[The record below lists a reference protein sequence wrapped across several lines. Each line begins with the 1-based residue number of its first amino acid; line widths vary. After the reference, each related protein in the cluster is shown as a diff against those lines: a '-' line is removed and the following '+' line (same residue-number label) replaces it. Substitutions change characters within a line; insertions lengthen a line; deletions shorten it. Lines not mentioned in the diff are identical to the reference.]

1 MSPDEVQTGFSV
13 VRGDVAIIGMDCI
26 FPSAPDI
33 NAFWQNIVSKV
44 DAITDVPPDRWDPE
58 IYFNPDSISNDRVYC
73 KRGGYII
80 GQIQFNPLEYGI
92 MPNTV
97 HGGDPSQF
105 LALKVAYQALENA
118 GYLNQLQN
126 RERVEVILGRGNY
139 TDPGSANAV
148 LHSTGIEQGL
158 QLISSL
164 HPEHTQEDLEA
175 IKKDLK
181 AALPYFGPDN
191 VPSLMPNITTGR
203 IANRLGLM
211 GPNFT
216 VDAACASALI
226 ATELGI
232 YDLLNRKCDLALVGG
247 IFMLPDVQYPIIF
260 CQLRA
265 LSQQSQIRPFDKKA
279 DGTIIGEGVGTLILK
294 RLEDAKRDG
303 DVIYAVIK
311 GIGTSSD
318 GKASSVTAPRV
329 EGEELALKRA
339 YEMSGVSPQ
348 TIELIEAHGTGTPVG
363 DSAEIEALTRVFGTR
378 GESYPWCALGTIKS
392 MIGHTMQA
400 AGAAGLIKAALAIYN
415 KVLPSTLHCD
425 EPHPALEQTPFYIN
439 SETRPWIHGAQD
451 APRRAGISA
460 FGFGG
465 INAHIVLEEYPTTN
479 ENKASNHLLHWDT
492 EVCILQGHSRQSLI
506 QRAQQLEQYLEINP
520 EVPLKDLAYTLNTT
534 LDDMPYILATV
545 ASSPEDFKQKL
556 QYSLQY
562 LSDTQCTEIKDI
574 RGIYF
579 FEKPISKDGK
589 LAFMFPGDG
598 SQYVG
603 MLSDLC
609 IHFPEVR
616 ACFDELDAAFIP
628 QQGDYLPSQVIF
640 PLSTFTKAEKLQLE
654 ERIWPISTAV
664 GAVFTANKALFTLLK
679 HLQLQPDVI
688 LGHSTGEIFAL
699 FASEIVELGPQHIC
713 EFGPLYKR
721 LVAAAGIPELNTV
734 AVEANYELVSAIVD
748 KIDGNIY
755 ITMDNSPRHVVVF
768 GEPHA
773 MEQAIDELQ
782 SRGVNYEKLPI
793 NRAYHTPLFKA
804 ANEYFRQ
811 LFHEPHIRIPTI
823 EMWSCV
829 TGQPYPQDITEIQK
843 LAIDSCVRP
852 VKFKETIEAMYAAG
866 VRIFIEVGPRDN
878 LTTFVD
884 DTLQGY
890 PHLAVSSNVPNQ
902 SGTAQLNHLV
912 GVLAAQ
918 GIAMRLDNLYAR
930 RAPRQL
936 SLDEAY
942 MPDTKDTT
950 TSMML
955 PLAMPSFKKSF
966 LKPFTEATDATQ
978 TNSKAT
984 TKPRQTMPS
993 APSTI
998 VSQEP
1003 EVGFTPETSQLLEK
1017 AAPKDDAIA
1026 VESGVPDFSLQAM
1039 EGYFQ
1044 TMQRFLEVQQRVM
1057 QAYLTRGRAAQKQGQ
1072 EFVGQPTVV
1081 ETPKKVDT
1089 EEPSVSPTPEL
1100 EKSQPEG
1107 IAEVSLQSLTQTV
1120 LNVVSERTGYPT
1132 EVLNLDLDMEAE
1144 LGIDSIK
1151 RIEILG
1157 SFQDKFPLLEQKE
1170 IGIGQLIEQVAG
1182 LRTLQQVIDFLRER
1196 LGAGETPPIPAPS
1209 YPDELDVSGAEKAT
1223 LEEHPSS
1230 KVSEIS
1236 TEAQPFLFNSNIIS
1250 YIPDQELVVRR
1261 QINLSEDI
1269 FLNDHAVGSYISAA
1283 DEKLKQLCPV
1293 PMSISME
1300 MMAEVA
1306 SILVPG
1312 KLLIGMK
1319 DIKVH
1324 QLILVEEEKP
1334 KTIQISARKQTSD
1347 ENEEV
1352 VVEVRG
1358 IRESTEHE
1366 SIQGPPHVEGTMV
1379 FGDTY
1384 PDFPSVEAFSLQT
1397 ERLPKYSAE
1406 QMYKEKL
1413 MFHGPR
1419 FQGLVLLDRLGE
1431 DGIVGQV
1438 EALPNTEL
1446 FRSNPNPQF
1455 ITDPFLIDAVS
1466 QLAGYW
1472 PLEYLETD
1480 FIVYPIRLKALHLYG
1495 PKPCPSE
1502 RFRSQVRIRQVTS
1515 RLLSFDIDV
1524 FGVDECVR
1532 MRLIGWESWRA
1543 HGIHKLSNLLSHPT
1557 EISQSVPWD
1566 TPILK
1571 FPALESFQCYR
1582 LDISGPDQA
1591 ILKHLW
1597 VQAMLSQ
1604 QEKETWRN
1612 LKERETRQTKW
1623 LSGKVVAKDA
1633 LVMFLKAHNGME
1645 LSPVD
1650 IEITADEHG
1659 RPVPQGAWTEHV
1671 PVVPALSITHTDGL
1685 AAVLVGYCAND
1696 QRIGID
1702 VELLRQNIPGFD
1714 GLAFAAEEQSLLNS
1728 LDESSRQEWMTRF
1741 WCSKEAVAKALG
1753 RGLTEGP
1760 QSLAVQQ
1767 INTQTGVIYLSLRGK
1782 LAEMFPEFAST
1793 QIVAYT
1799 AREEDYIIACSL
1811 CEGE

>member
-1 MSPDEVQTGFSV
+1 MSSDEVQTGFSML
-13 VRGDVAIIGMDCI
+13 RGDVAIIGMDCI

-33 NAFWQNIVSKV
+33 NVFWQNIVSKV

-58 IYFNPDSISNDRVYC
+58 IYFDPDSTSNDRVYC
-73 KRGGYII
+73 KRGGYL
-80 GQIQFNPLEYGI
+80 GQTQFNPLNYGI
-92 MPNTV
+92 MPNAV

-105 LALKVAYQALENA
+105 LALKIAYQALENA
-118 GYLNQLQN
+118 GYLNQLEN
-126 RERVEVILGRGNY
+126 RERVEVILGRGNFL
-139 TDPGSANAV
+139 DPGSGNAV

-158 QLISSL
+158 ELLSSL

-181 AALPYFGPDN
+181 ATLPNFGPDN

-247 IFMLPDVQYPIIF
+247 IFMLPDVLFPIIF

-265 LSQQSQIRPFDKKA
+265 LSQQSQIRPFDKNA

-294 RLEDAKRDG
+294 RLEDAERDG
-303 DVIYAVIK
+303 DIIYAVIK

-318 GKASSVTAPRV
+318 GRASSVTAPRV

-348 TIELIEAHGTGTPVG
+348 TIELIEAHGTGTPIG
-363 DSAEIEALTRVFGTR
+363 DRAEIEALTRVFGTR
-378 GESYPWCALGTIKS
+378 GESYPWCALGTVKS
-392 MIGHTMQA
+392 MIGHTMHA

-415 KVLPSTLHCD
+415 KVLPPTLHCD

-439 SETRPWIHGAQD
+439 SEARPWIHGAQD

-465 INAHIVLEEYPTTN
+465 INAHIVLEEYPSTN

-492 EVCILQGHSRQSLI
+492 EVCILQGQSRQSLI
-506 QRAQQLEQYLEINP
+506 QRAQQLEQYLEVNP
-520 EVPLKDLAYTLNTT
+520 KVPLKDLAYTLNTT

-545 ASSPEDFKQKL
+545 ASSPEDFKRKL
-556 QYSLQY
+556 QYSLQH

-579 FEKPISKDGK
+579 FEKPVSKDRK

-628 QQGDYLPSQVIF
+628 QQRNYLPSQIIF

-664 GAVFTANKALFTLLK
+664 GAVFTANKALFTLLT

-688 LGHSTGEIFAL
+688 LGHSTGEISAL
-699 FASEIVELGPQHIC
+699 FASEIVELGLQHIC
-713 EFGPLYKR
+713 EFGPLYER
-721 LVAAAGIPELNTV
+721 LVAEAGIPELNTV

-773 MEQAIDELQ
+773 MEQAINELQ
-782 SRGVNYEKLPI
+782 SRGINYEKLPI
-793 NRAYHTPLFKA
+793 NRAYHTPLFRA

-811 LFHEPHIRIPTI
+811 FFYEQHIRIPTI

-829 TGQPYPQDITEIQK
+829 TGQPYPQDIAEIQK

-852 VKFKETIEAMYAAG
+852 VKFKGAIEAMYAAG
-866 VRIFIEVGPRDN
+866 VRIFVEVGPRDN

-930 RAPRQL
+930 RAPRRL
-936 SLDEAY
+936 SLDEAHI
-942 MPDTKDTT
+942 PDTKDST

-955 PLAMPSFKKSF
+955 PLAMPSLKKFS
-966 LKPFTEATDATQ
+966 LKRSTKETDATQ
-978 TNSKAT
+978 TNFEAT
-984 TKPRQTMPS
+984 TKPHLTMPS
-993 APSTI
+993 APSPI

-1003 EVGFTPETSQLLEK
+1003 KDGFAPEVSQWLEK
-1017 AAPKDDAIA
+1017 TALKEYAIA
-1026 VESGVPDFSLQAM
+1026 VEGDISGVSLQAM
-1039 EGYFQ
+1039 EDYFQ
-1044 TMQRFLEVQQRVM
+1044 TMQHFLEVQQRVM
-1057 QAYLTRGRAAQKQGQ
+1057 QAYLTRGHASQKQGQ
-1072 EFVGQPTVV
+1072 GSVDQPIAVK
-1081 ETPKKVDT
+1081 TPQKVDT
-1089 EEPSVSPTPEL
+1089 EEPSVCPPPEL

-1132 EVLNLDLDMEAE
+1132 EVLNLDMDMEAE

-1157 SFQDKFPLLEQKE
+1157 SFQDKFPLLEQKQ
-1170 IGIGQLIEQVAG
+1170 IDIGQLIEQVGG

-1196 LGAGETPPIPAPS
+1196 LGPSETPMIPTPS
-1209 YPDELDVSGAEKAT
+1209 HPGELDVSGTEKAT

-1230 KVSEIS
+1230 KVSGIS
-1236 TEAQPFLFNSNIIS
+1236 TETQPFLFNSNIIS
-1250 YIPDQELVVRR
+1250 YIPNQELVIRR
-1261 QINLSEDI
+1261 QIDLSEDI
-1269 FLNDHAVGSYISAA
+1269 FLNDHTIGSYISAA
-1283 DEKLKQLCPV
+1283 DETLKLLCPV
-1293 PMSISME
+1293 PASISME

-1306 SILVPG
+1306 SRLMPG

-1324 QLILVEEEKP
+1324 RWILVEGEKP
-1334 KTIQISARKQTSD
+1334 KTIQISARKQTAD
-1347 ENEEV
+1347 EKEV
-1352 VVEVRG
+1352 VVGVWD

-1366 SIQGPPHVEGTMV
+1366 SIQSSPHVEGTMV

-1384 PDFPSVEAFSLQT
+1384 PDSPPVEPFSLQT

-1413 MFHGPR
+1413 MFHGPQ

-1466 QLAGYW
+1466 QLAAYW

-1480 FIVYPIRLKALHLYG
+1480 FNVYPIRLKALHLYG

-1515 RLLSFDIDV
+1515 RLLSADIDV
-1524 FGVDECVR
+1524 IGVDDCIR

-1543 HGIHKLSNLLSHPT
+1543 HGIHKLPNLLSHPT
-1557 EISQSVPWD
+1557 EVSRSVLWD

-1591 ILKHLW
+1591 ILKQLW

-1623 LSGKVVAKDA
+1623 LSGKVAAKDA
-1633 LVMFLKAHNGME
+1633 LIMFLKAHHGIE
-1645 LSPVD
+1645 LSPAD

-1685 AAVLVGYCAND
+1685 AAVLVGNCAND

-1702 VELLRQNIPGFD
+1702 VELLRQNMPGFD
-1714 GLAFAAEEQSLLNS
+1714 RLAFAAEEQSLLNS

-1741 WCSKEAVAKALG
+1741 WCAKEAVAKALG

-1782 LAEMFPEFAST
+1782 LAEMFPEFASSR
-1793 QIVAYT
+1793 IVAYT